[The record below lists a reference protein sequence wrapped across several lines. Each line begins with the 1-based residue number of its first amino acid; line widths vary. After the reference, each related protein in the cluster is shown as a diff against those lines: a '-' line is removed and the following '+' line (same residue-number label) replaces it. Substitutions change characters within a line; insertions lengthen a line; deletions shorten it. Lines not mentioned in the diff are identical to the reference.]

1 MKTKGTYLNP
11 CHSPRPTFFGFDG
24 IRRNKKRGSIPR
36 WCFVTVLIWWRSRC
50 LPVALFEFLL
60 FDKADDEFCHVL
72 AFSHTGTAKAVF
84 DHPHFLSSISQGLM
98 KIASTTEATDE
109 ASVTKKN
116 QQPRN
121 QQANLNKRKQTGNL
135 IPAN

>member
-11 CHSPRPTFFGFDG
+11 CHSPRPTLFGFDG
-24 IRRNKKRGSIPR
+24 IRRNQRSSIPK
-36 WCFVTVLIWWRSRC
+36 WCFVAVLIWWRSRC
-50 LPVALFEFLL
+50 LQVALFEFLL

-84 DHPHFLSSISQGLM
+84 GHPHFLSSISQGLM

-109 ASVTKKN
+109 ASVTKKKSTAKKLTN
-116 QQPRN
+116 I
-121 QQANLNKRKQTGNL
+121 NLSKSK
-135 IPAN
+135 